1 MRKKIIAGNWKMFK
15 DLVEANDFFK
25 ELIEKL
31 PDTEAEVMIAPSFT
45 NLWHSFQTTRD
56 YHIEIIAQN
65 MHEENLGAYT
75 GEISAEMLKS
85 VGVQRV
91 ILGHSE
97 RRIYFG
103 ECDEQLSLKV
113 ECAVNNEMNF
123 IFCVGEELED
133 RNSNKHFEVIKRQ
146 LNIGLFD
153 IYEEDWKHVVI
164 AYEPVWAIGTGETAS
179 PEQAQEMHRF
189 IRKTIADVYGN
200 EIAENVSILY
210 GGSVKPDNAKQLF
223 QQPDIDGALVG
234 GASLKVSSFI
244 KIIQAI

>member
-25 ELIEKL
+25 QLIEKL

-45 NLWHSFQTTRD
+45 NLWHSFQITRD
-56 YHIEIIAQN
+56 YPIEIIAQN

-75 GEISAEMLKS
+75 GEVSAEMLKS

-97 RRIYFG
+97 RRMFFG
-103 ECDEQLSLKV
+103 ECDEQLNLKV

-123 IFCVGEELED
+123 IFCVGEEMED
-133 RNSNKHFEVIKRQ
+133 RNSNNHFKVIKRQ
-146 LNIGLFD
+146 LDIGLFEM
-153 IYEEDWKHVVI
+153 YHEDWKHAVI
-164 AYEPVWAIGTGETAS
+164 AYEPVWAIGTGETAR
-179 PEQAQEMHRF
+179 PEQAQEMHHF